1 MICVLGATGRLG
13 AILRRHWVLAPDQ
26 PVLWQAR
33 SGSVPDAAAGWLAW
47 DMLSEPWP
55 SGVALPEGVV
65 LNLAGVT
72 GGDANALAA
81 NVDLGLAGCEAARI
95 SGARH
100 VFLCSSSAVYGR
112 GSAKQHT
119 LGENDVPQ
127 PANPYG
133 EAKLRMEEAA
143 LEWAS
148 HPGRPGLTLLRIG
161 NVLGADALIGG
172 VRQGRIVT
180 LDPVPGQP
188 EGPMRSYIGPRS
200 LASVLWR
207 LAELAQAGAA
217 LPPVLNIAAPLP
229 VGMAE
234 LLEAGGI
241 SWQWGP
247 HNPAV
252 LARLVLDTTLL
263 EALCPG
269 LAGPGSARALMQ
281 ELRLEEE
288 PAR

>member
-1 MICVLGATGRLG
+1 
-13 AILRRHWVLAPDQ
+13 
-26 PVLWQAR
+26 
-33 SGSVPDAAAGWLAW
+33 
-47 DMLSEPWP
+47 MLSEPWP
-55 SGVALPEGVV
+55 FGAALPDGVMV
-65 LNLAGVT
+65 NLAGVT
-72 GGDANALAA
+72 SGDANTLAA
-81 NVDLGLAGCEAARI
+81 NVDLGLAGCEAARAA
-95 SGARH
+95 GVRH

-112 GSAKQHT
+112 GSAKQHA
-119 LGENDVPQ
+119 LGENDATH

-133 EAKLRMEEAA
+133 KAKLRMEEEA

-172 VRQGRIVT
+172 VQRGRIVT

-188 EGPMRSYIGPRS
+188 EGPMRSYIGPRG
-200 LASVLWR
+200 LARVLWR
-207 LAELAQAGAA
+207 LAELAQAGAV

-234 LLEAGGI
+234 LLEAGRI

-247 HNPAV
+247 DNPAV

-269 LAGPGSARALMQ
+269 LAGPGSPRALMQ
-281 ELRLEEE
+281 ELELEGGTT
-288 PAR
+288 R